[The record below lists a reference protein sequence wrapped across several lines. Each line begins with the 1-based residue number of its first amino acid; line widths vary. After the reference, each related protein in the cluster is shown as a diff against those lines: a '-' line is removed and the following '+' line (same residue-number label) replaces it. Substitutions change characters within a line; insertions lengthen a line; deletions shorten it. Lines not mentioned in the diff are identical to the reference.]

1 MQRLLMACPVVL
13 VLESVAAECT
23 FENTLW
29 VVHFVAPYSTLVP
42 RFSGLAAT
50 LRL

>member
-13 VLESVAAECT
+13 VLERIAAECT
-23 FENTLW
+23 FEDTLW
-29 VVHFVAPYSTLVP
+29 VVHFGASYSALP
-42 RFSGLAAT
+42 GFGGLTAT